1 MANTTS
7 TLISDLTESAN
18 DIHKR
23 MIDNA
28 PSNVNTIEG
37 DLFWSNTRPVA
48 DEVARIKNIT
58 LVNILKSRFPQ
69 TATNPEDLNLC
80 GEEDG
85 ISRKQA
91 DYAIQKMKFVG
102 SVGTPIPVDRIVCT
116 EATEENKSI
125 EFKLLETVTI
135 AVNGEITVNAQ
146 CTEVGIIGNVP
157 LGEIKI
163 LAKSLNGIASVSN
176 VEIVQKG
183 VDVEDN
189 ETYRQR
195 MLEKNKKPIT
205 SGNIY
210 QYEEWAKEVTSVG
223 DAKCFPLWNGRGTVK
238 VVIVDSS
245 MRGATAQLI
254 QDVYDYIDS
263 VRPVLSGTLTVVSAT
278 EKAVNISCNVTLAA
292 GYTIEMV
299 QESFNNLSKE
309 YLKEISFKS
318 SYLSIAKTGNILLST
333 PGILDYSDLTIN
345 NSTGNL
351 PLSDE
356 EIPVLGTVTIGVVQ

>member
-1 MANTTS
+1 MSELTLPS
-7 TLISDLTESAN
+7 TLTESKD
-18 DIHKR
+18 DIHAR
-23 MIDNA
+23 MIASA

-48 DEVARIKNIT
+48 EEIARTKNIT
-58 LVNILKSRFPQ
+58 LVDIVKSRFPQ
-69 TATNPEDLNLC
+69 TAMDEDLDYC

-85 ISRKQA
+85 VTRKDS
-91 DYAIQKMKFVG
+91 DYAIHKMKFTG
-102 SVGTPIPVDRIVCT
+102 APGTTILIDKIVCT

-125 EFKLLETVTI
+125 EFKLIETVTI
-135 AVNGEITVNAQ
+135 PGNGEITVNAQ
-146 CTEVGIIGNVP
+146 CTEAGIIGNVP

-163 LAKSLNGIASVSN
+163 LAKSLNGIASLSN
-176 VEIVQKG
+176 IEIVQKG

-223 DAKCFPLWNGRGTVK
+223 DAKCFSLWNGRGTVK

-254 QDVYDYIDS
+254 QDVYNHIES
-263 VRPVLSGTLTVVSAT
+263 VRPILSGTLTVVSAI
-278 EKAVNISCNVTLAA
+278 EKAVNISCNVILAA

-299 QESFNNLSKE
+299 QESFNSLSKE
-309 YLKEISFKS
+309 YLKEISFKA
-318 SYLSIAKTGNILLST
+318 SYVSIAKIGNILLST
-333 PGILDYSDLTIN
+333 AGILDYSDLRIN